1 VKLKDCVIVEMVFD
15 KLWEAEAFSESDSGL
30 VYLDVHDAVL
40 AAVERDDT
48 LHQQVST
55 VVVVIVVVVVVVV
68 VVVAAYS
75 LSCHKIIALEGA
87 NGHRL

>member
-1 VKLKDCVIVEMVFD
+1 MG
-15 KLWEAEAFSESDSGL
+15 S
-30 VYLDVHDAVL
+30 VL

-68 VVVAAYS
+68 VAAYS